1 MDQFFQQL
9 VNGLTLG
16 SLYALIAVGYTVV
29 YGIVQLI
36 NFAHG
41 EVFMIGA
48 FGALTTYLLFFDGQT
63 SAVDPADH
71 DRRRHHRLGRH
82 RRAMERVAYRPLRN
96 APRLA
101 PLITA
106 IGISVFLQEFV
117 RLFYER
123 PGWTVVGVRRLAVG
137 VGYYVGAVLTKAA
150 AGPPDRPSGT
160 TVPRCSAPR
169 SAPSALWVVV
179 RLVEPRPDVVVLALG
194 VVRSSALVVGT
205 AVGWLAG
212 LAARRN
218 ARRAMVKLRDD
229 RGGGRRGDRGLGA
242 VLGALRA
249 ASSASITWPSAKQ
262 RIPFPQ
268 IDVVTGPAL
277 EVGGVTIQR
286 SAIFTVGALA
296 ICAVLLWYF
305 INRTRLGRGMQAV
318 SQDPDT
324 ARLMGINVD
333 RIIVVAFALGAV
345 LAAIAGVSQGLQN
358 NNIDFRMGFLAG
370 LKAFTAAVL
379 GGIGNVDGRR
389 RRWPGARRRRGDGH
403 AVHPGSV
410 RWRFLEGRL
419 GLRDPDPG
427 TGVQAAGPA
436 RRKGGGPRM
445 NDVPTPSGGAGDFGR
460 ARRPSAPGR
469 SAWPVWCW

>member
-48 FGALTTYLLFFDGQT
+48 FGALTTYLLFFNGQT
-63 SAVDPADH
+63 SVWILPVMIVGAMIASVSTAV
-71 DRRRHHRLGRH
+71 L
-82 RRAMERVAYRPLRN
+82 MERIAYRPLRN

-123 PGWTVVGVRRLAVG
+123 PAWTVVVFAGLAIAAGYAVG
-137 VGYYVGAVLTKAA
+137 SRQSGANLDNPVTKWYDRAPLLGGAAGAV
-150 AGPPDRPSGT
+150 
-160 TVPRCSAPR
+160 
-169 SAPSALWVVV
+169 ALWI
-179 RLVEPRPDVVVLALG
+179 VVLLISTDVSAVY
-194 VVRSSALVVGT
+194 VVAAVVGGAVVGT
-205 AVGWLAG
+205 LVGMAAGQAAKPHARVSINVRSVAVSAAVAAVAAELGW
-212 LAARRN
+212 
-218 ARRAMVKLRDD
+218 
-229 RGGGRRGDRGLGA
+229 
-242 VLGALRA
+242 VLFKELINKVA
-249 ASSASITWPSAKQ
+249 WPSAKA

-268 IDVVTGPAL
+268 LDGVTGKAL
-277 EVGGVTIQR
+277 QVGGVTIQR
-286 SAIFTVGALA
+286 SAIFTVAALVV
-296 ICAVLLWYF
+296 CAVLLWFF

-379 GGIGNVDGRR
+379 GGIGNVYGAVVGGLVLGVVEAMATQYIPGQFGGSTWKDVWAFVILILVLVFRPQGLL
-389 RRWPGARRRRGDGH
+389 GARVVD
-403 AVHPGSV
+403 
-410 RWRFLEGRL
+410 
-419 GLRDPDPG
+419 
-427 TGVQAAGPA
+427 
-436 RRKGGGPRM
+436 
-445 NDVPTPSGGAGDFGR
+445 R
-460 ARRPSAPGR
+460 A
-469 SAWPVWCW
+469 

>member
-1 MDQFFQQL
+1 VDQFFQQL

-48 FGALTTYLLFFDGQT
+48 FGALTTYLLFFNGHT
-63 SAVDPADH
+63 SVWILPVMIVGAMIASVGTAV
-71 DRRRHHRLGRH
+71 L
-82 RRAMERVAYRPLRN
+82 MERVAYRPLRN

-106 IGISVFLQEFV
+106 IGISVFLQEFI
-117 RLFYER
+117 RLFYEQ
-123 PGWTVVGVRRLAVG
+123 PGWTVVVFAGLAIAIGYVVG
-137 VGYYVGAVLTKAA
+137 GRQAKVNLNNPVSKWYDRAPLLGGAGGAV
-150 AGPPDRPSGT
+150 
-160 TVPRCSAPR
+160 
-169 SAPSALWVVV
+169 ALWIVV
-179 RLVEPRPDVVVLALG
+179 RLINTDV
-194 VVRSSALVVGT
+194 SALYVVAAIVGGAVVGT
-205 AVGWLAG
+205 GVGMLAG
-212 LAARRN
+212 LATKKRARVQIN
-218 ARRAMVKLRDD
+218 LQTVAATAAATALAAEIGWIIFKL
-229 RGGGRRGDRGLGA
+229 LINK
-242 VLGALRA
+242 VQ
-249 ASSASITWPSAKQ
+249 WPSAKQ

-268 IDVVTGPAL
+268 LDVVTGTAL
-277 EVGGVTIQR
+277 QVGGVTIQR
-286 SAIFTVGALA
+286 SAIFTVAALLV
-296 ICAVLLWYF
+296 CAVVLWFF

-379 GGIGNVDGRR
+379 GGIGNVYGAVVGGLVLGVVEAMATQYIPGQFGGSTWKDVWAFVILILVLVFRPQGLL
-389 RRWPGARRRRGDGH
+389 GARVVD
-403 AVHPGSV
+403 
-410 RWRFLEGRL
+410 
-419 GLRDPDPG
+419 
-427 TGVQAAGPA
+427 
-436 RRKGGGPRM
+436 
-445 NDVPTPSGGAGDFGR
+445 R
-460 ARRPSAPGR
+460 A
-469 SAWPVWCW
+469 

>member
-1 MDQFFQQL
+1 VDQFFQQL

-41 EVFMIGA
+41 EVFMVGA
-48 FGALTTYLLFFDGQT
+48 FGALTTYLLFFDGKSSVWILPIMIVGAMIASVGT
-63 SAVDPADH
+63 AV
-71 DRRRHHRLGRH
+71 L
-82 RRAMERVAYRPLRN
+82 MERVAYRPLRH

-123 PGWTVVGVRRLAVG
+123 PGWTVVVFAGLAIFLGYFAGATRSKAPLDHPVSRWYDRAPLLGAAGGAVALWIVVRLLDRDVSVLLVLGVIIGGAIVGTAAGMLAG
-137 VGYYVGAVLTKAA
+137 VLTKGNARIHVGLQPVVTAA
-150 AGPPDRPSGT
+150 AG
-160 TVPRCSAPR
+160 A
-169 SAPSALWVVV
+169 ALA
-179 RLVEPRPDVVVLALG
+179 VE
-194 VVRSSALVVGT
+194 
-205 AVGWLAG
+205 VGWVIFKELI
-212 LAARRN
+212 N
-218 ARRAMVKLRDD
+218 RATHN
-229 RGGGRRGDRGLGA
+229 GQPFE
-242 VLGALRA
+242 
-249 ASSASITWPSAKQ
+249 WPSAKQ

-268 IDVVTGPAL
+268 LDVVTGTAIN
-277 EVGGVTIQR
+277 VGNVTIQR
-286 SAIFTVGALA
+286 SAIFTVAALVV
-296 ICAVLLWYF
+296 CSVLLWFF

-379 GGIGNVDGRR
+379 GGIGNVYGAVVGGLVLGVVEAMATQYIPGQFGGSTWKDVWAFVILILVLVFRPQGLL
-389 RRWPGARRRRGDGH
+389 GARVVD
-403 AVHPGSV
+403 
-410 RWRFLEGRL
+410 
-419 GLRDPDPG
+419 
-427 TGVQAAGPA
+427 
-436 RRKGGGPRM
+436 
-445 NDVPTPSGGAGDFGR
+445 R
-460 ARRPSAPGR
+460 A
-469 SAWPVWCW
+469 